1 MTDVSPHPGL
11 AHLIERRDRL
21 PSARYHDADFFALE
35 NERLWPHVWQMA
47 ARLDSIPEVGD
58 WIEYRLL
65 EKSVLVVHTKAGF
78 KAFHNACRH
87 RGVRLGKGQGN
98 CAKQGFICPFH
109 GWRWNSEGQNT
120 FVYGKHMFAEDQLGT
135 KYLALP
141 EVRSEVW
148 GGCLFINFD
157 DTAKSYRETIGALTD
172 RFEAH
177 HVGDL
182 KAEWWFATELPA
194 NWKVAMEA
202 FMEGYHTM
210 KTHPQLQQA
219 APTIYNSMYGNDTG
233 GIGVMIDPNLTA
245 RDNIRSQVRHLELL
259 SEGMAGMVHA
269 KEVAIAQ
276 ELVEMDLPDDPGEA
290 LMAFFGA
297 LNQQIVDRLRLT
309 GENIPDLNTVKYAEY
324 VHPIEFLFPHYFLLP
339 MFSSMASYR
348 IRPTGPETCL
358 FEIWSLTHFP
368 AGSDHVAPK
377 EPTVLPWDSKE
388 FPPIPQQDYANI
400 PEQQAGLHAGGFEF
414 MRLGQDVEGL
424 IANYQKVIDGYLTGV
439 FPERLAAASSQLG
452 GNFDGKILDFGF

>member
-1 MTDVSPHPGL
+1 MTDAVSPL
-11 AHLIERRDRL
+11 LIDRRDRI
-21 PSARYHDADFFALE
+21 PSARYYDGSFFALE
-35 NERLWPHVWQMA
+35 NERLWPYVWQMA

-87 RGVRLGKGQGN
+87 RGVRLGNGQGN
-98 CAKQGFICPFH
+98 CARTGFICPFH
-109 GWRWNSEGQNT
+109 GWRWNAEGQCT
-120 FVYGKHMFAEDQLGT
+120 FVYGKHMFAEDQLGADD
-135 KYLALP
+135 LALP

-157 DTAKSYRETIGALTD
+157 DNARSYRETIGALTD
-172 RFEAH
+172 RFDAH
-177 HVGDL
+177 HVSDL
-182 KAEWWFATELPA
+182 KAEWWFAADLPA

-219 APTIYNSMYGNDTG
+219 APTIYNSMYGNETG
-233 GIGVMIDPNLTA
+233 GVGAIIDAGLSA

-269 KEVAIAQ
+269 KEVAIAK
-276 ELVEMDLPDDPGEA
+276 ELADMDLPEEPGEA

-297 LNQQIVDRLRLT
+297 LNQQIVDRLRAR
-309 GENIPDLNTVKYAEY
+309 GEDIPDLNTVKYSQY
-324 VHPIEFLFPHYFLLP
+324 VHPIEFLFPHFFLLP

-348 IRPTGPETCL
+348 IRPTGPESCR
-358 FEIWSLTHFP
+358 FEIWSLTHFH

-377 EPTVLPWDSKE
+377 EPTVLPWDSKQ

-400 PEQQAGLHAGGFEF
+400 PEQQAGLHAGGFDF

-424 IANYQKVIDGYLTGV
+424 IANYQKVIDGYLMGV
-439 FPERLAAASSQLG
+439 SSEKLAAASSQLG